1 MSELTTVARPYA
13 KAAFDFAVE
22 QKALDKWTE
31 MLGFAAK
38 IVADEQIQS
47 MLSSQLSAEKMAEL
61 FIAVCDAQLD
71 EHGQN
76 LIRVMAENER
86 LKALP
91 DVADLYEVLVAE
103 HKAVAEV
110 EVRSATA
117 LSTEQESKITA
128 MMEKRLDRK
137 VKLNCNVDASLV
149 AGVLIQCGDL
159 VIDGSVRGKLDR
171 LSDALHS

>member
-1 MSELTTVARPYA
+1 MSDLTTVARPYA

-22 QKALDKWTE
+22 QKALDKWSG
-31 MLGFAAK
+31 MLEFAAQV
-38 IVADEQIQS
+38 VADDQIQS
-47 MLSSQLSAEKMAEL
+47 LLSSQLSAEKLAEL
-61 FIAVCDAQLD
+61 FIAVCGDQLD

-76 LIRVMAENER
+76 LIKVMAENER

-91 DVADLYEVLVAE
+91 DVADLYQALVAE

-110 EVRSATA
+110 EVSSATA
-117 LSTEQESKITA
+117 LSTEQETKIAA

-137 VKLNCNVDASLV
+137 VKLNCNVDEALV
-149 AGVLIQCGDL
+149 AGVLIKCGDL

-171 LSDALHS
+171 LADTLHS